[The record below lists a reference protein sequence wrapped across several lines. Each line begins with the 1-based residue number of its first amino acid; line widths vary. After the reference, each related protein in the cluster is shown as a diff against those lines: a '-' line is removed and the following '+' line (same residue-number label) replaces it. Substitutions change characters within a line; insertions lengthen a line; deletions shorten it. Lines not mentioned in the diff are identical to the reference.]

1 MARILSMI
9 FLFLSLPSVLVAW
22 NDAGHMTVSKIAWET
37 LSADERAAVVDLL
50 KKHPH
55 LDSLLRK
62 DRPDEVSDEEWMFLR
77 ASVWA
82 DYVRPSKSV
91 SRDEIPLHP
100 LYKYNRGNW
109 HYINFACNP
118 GQTDAKMPDNS
129 LPDETNILKQL
140 DLSMEILTGRSAQ
153 DRGRVAGISDEQN
166 RAVRLTW
173 LFHLLGDLHQPLHSV
188 ALVDS
193 RLFPEAP
200 HTDQGGNKLV
210 IRADAMSM
218 PKNLHWFWD
227 EMFATDS
234 HYDQVCRQAERLTH
248 DPALRSDQ
256 LPELIQHAAFREWA
270 AESYAAAVTH
280 SYQSGQLKLVLWDD
294 FNSGRVTEKDV
305 PMLTPEALKN
315 ARQHADRRI
324 ALAGY
329 RLALKLKEIAKK

>member
-1 MARILSMI
+1 MNRVVSIIL
-9 FLFLSLPSVLVAW
+9 LCLTLPSVLFAW
-22 NDAGHMTVSKIAWET
+22 NDAGHMTVSKIAWES
-37 LSADERAAVVDLL
+37 LSADERAIVVEIL
-50 KKHPH
+50 KRHPH

-62 DRPDEVSDEEWMFLR
+62 DRPDEVSDEEWIFLR

-82 DYVRPSKSV
+82 DYVRPPKSV
-91 SRDEIPLHP
+91 PRDEIPTHP

-109 HYINFACNP
+109 HYVNFPCYP
-118 GQTDAKMPDNS
+118 GQTESKLPEKS

-140 DLSMEILTGRSAQ
+140 DQTMEILTGRNLQ
-153 DRGRVAGISDEQN
+153 DRGRVAEISDDQN

-193 RLFPEAP
+193 QFFKDAP

-234 HYDQVCRQAERLTH
+234 HYEQICRQAERLTH
-248 DPALRSDQ
+248 DPQLRSDQ
-256 LPELIQHAAFREWA
+256 LPELTEHTGFRDWA
-270 AESYAAAVTH
+270 AESYASAVTY
-280 SYQSGQLKLVLWDD
+280 SYQNGQLKLVLWDD
-294 FNSGRVTEKDV
+294 FNSGRITENDV
-305 PMLTPEALKN
+305 PMLAPDALRK
-315 ARQHADRRI
+315 ARLHAERRI

-329 RLALKLKEIAKK
+329 RLASKLKEINKK